1 MKVLDSIPLIKM
13 AKDKTAEEKEF
24 LAQHD
29 GEYDDLVQMR
39 AQGVVVPASRRGIA
53 RWSSRRALR
62 RFSP

>member
-29 GEYDDLVQMR
+29 GEYNDLVQMR
-39 AQGVVVPASRRGIA
+39 AQGVEEAKAQGCMLGH
-53 RWSSRRALR
+53 WKEN
-62 RFSP
+62 